1 MIARRR
7 RRLAGVAVVPRL
19 GASLRIVAG
28 LRIGASWV
36 RSRWRDGRDGGA
48 RLVVRN
54 QVGAGLRRDGG
65 RGAGVQQAL
74 DVVVDHAEEE
84 GQARAVGLAVAQAC
98 GCVLR
103 ARGLGENCLLR
114 AAAGG
119 LAADLVAG
127 GEELIHWEAG
137 GEGDER
143 GGGEEDGGGMH
154 FDVWVG
160 WTGVFK
166 WIEKLERLLG

>member
-7 RRLAGVAVVPRL
+7 RRLTGIALVLRI
-19 GASLRIVAG
+19 GASLRIVA
-28 LRIGASWV
+28 SWV
-36 RSRWRDGRDGGA
+36 RSRRRDSRDGGA
-48 RLVVRN
+48 RLVIRN
-54 QVGAGLRRDGG
+54 QVGARLRRDGG

-84 GQARAVGLAVAQAC
+84 GQARAVGIAVAQAC

-114 AAAGG
+114 VAAAGG

-143 GGGEEDGGGMH
+143 GGGEEDSGGMH
-154 FDVWVG
+154 FVG
-160 WTGVFK
+160 
-166 WIEKLERLLG
+166 

>member
-7 RRLAGVAVVPRL
+7 RRLAGVAVAPRVS
-19 GASLRIVAG
+19 ASLRIIAG

-48 RLVVRN
+48 CLVVRN
-54 QVGAGLRRDGG
+54 QVRAGLRWDSG
-65 RGAGVQQAL
+65 RGTGVQQAL
-74 DVVVDHAEEE
+74 DLVVDHAEEE
-84 GQARAVGLAVAQAC
+84 GQARAVGFAVAQAC

-114 AAAGG
+114 VAAAGG

-127 GEELIHWEAG
+127 GEELVHWEAG

-160 WTGVFK
+160 WSVFE
-166 WIEKLERLLG
+166 WIENLERM